1 MLPVKNIIFDLG
13 GVLLNIDFNRTYEA
27 FKMLGAADL
36 KAQFTQYTSD
46 ELFEAL
52 EMGTI
57 SETNFFSAI
66 QEKCDPGTS
75 FEQIRNAWNAIL
87 VDFRLESMHFL
98 SDISNKYNLYLLSN
112 TNSIHVTAFH
122 QIFKEQ
128 TGKDNFDAYFKEAY
142 YSNVIKKRKPYP
154 ATYQH
159 VLELAR
165 INAGETLFIDDSK
178 NNIDGAKEA
187 GLYTYLLGKDER
199 IEKIG
204 L

>member
-1 MLPVKNIIFDLG
+1 MLSVKNIIFDLG